1 MLTAPRRSTAM
12 RKARRRWWL
21 LIPLAL
27 IACGGLGAWVYNL
40 PSFQERFGWRISEAR
55 AAVFYALFPP
65 EESVFTPN
73 PTLAAMVQQTLS
85 AFTPTPT
92 TTPSPGPTA
101 PPSPTPTSTIVPTPV
116 PEHVELH
123 GTRHEYQKYNN
134 CGPATLSM
142 ALSYWGWEGDQ
153 RPIAAYTKPNPRDKN
168 VMPYELEAF
177 VDNQTELRALVRVG
191 GDLDRLK
198 SLIAA
203 GFPVMVEKG
212 FEGPGFD
219 GWMGHY
225 ELLTGYDD
233 GRGRFIAQDSYI
245 GSDLPI
251 PYAELESYWRAFNFT
266 YIILYPPDRESDVLA
281 LLGADAD
288 EKTNIVAAAQKASD
302 DIFALEGRDQLFA
315 WFNRGTNLVDEQDYA
330 GAAAAYDEAFRIDAE
345 LAILDPETRP
355 WRILWYQTGPYW
367 AYFYSGRYYD
377 VINLATQTLG
387 NMSEPILEESYYW
400 RGLARQ
406 AIGDADGAIAD
417 FRTALTYHDGFE
429 PALYQLRL
437 LGLDG

>member
-1 MLTAPRRSTAM
+1 M
-12 RKARRRWWL
+12 RPSRRWWAPIAGA
-21 LIPLAL
+21 LIVGLAL
-27 IACGGLGAWVYNL
+27 AAWVYNL

-55 AAVFYALFPP
+55 AIVWYALFPP

-73 PTLAAMVQQTLS
+73 PTLAAMVQQTLA
-85 AFTPTPT
+85 AFAPTAT
-92 TTPSPGPTA
+92 VTPSPGPTA
-101 PPSPTPTSTIVPTPV
+101 PPTTTPTPTLVPTPLPDRV
-116 PEHVELH
+116 ALT

-134 CGPATLSM
+134 CGPATLAM
-142 ALSYWGWEGDQ
+142 ALSFWGWEGDQ
-153 RPIAAYTKPNPRDKN
+153 RPIADYTKPNARDKN

-177 VDNQTELRALVRVG
+177 VDNETGLRAVVRVG

-198 SLIAA
+198 SLMAA

-233 GRGRFIAQDSYI
+233 GRARVIAQDSYI

-251 PYAELESYWRAFNFT
+251 PYDELESYWRAFNYT
-266 YIILYPPDRESDVLA
+266 YIVLYPAEREDEVLA

-288 EKTNIVAAAQKASD
+288 EQANVAAASQKASD
-302 DIFALEGRDQLFA
+302 EIFSLTGRDQLFA
-315 WFNRGTNLVDEQDYA
+315 WFNRGSNLVEEQDFA
-330 GAAAAYDEAFRIDAE
+330 GAAAAYDEAFRLDAE

-400 RGLARQ
+400 RGLARE
-406 AIGDADGAIAD
+406 AIGDVAGAID
-417 FRTALTYHDGFE
+417 DLRTSLIYHPGFE
-429 PALYQLRL
+429 PAVYQLTRL
-437 LGLDG
+437 GADA